1 MNPGIPSGTKDP
13 LTPINMALYIYVPI
27 SSVAGSPVLVFRL
40 PFLVGHIFSSVG
52 VLEGVGIFLLIAQ
65 YLFKLESVPM
75 IDLSNNQTIRMPVKE
90 LQDFL
95 KMLNIKQP
103 GTSASSSQ
111 MPSPSPITQT
121 TNLAGVRGYPTPL
134 PPEAPLVV
142 AIIVTAD
149 FSNVNYSPNMSFLVP
164 IISFPGLR
172 GALPLL
178 ILSLLATIFVRAVV
192 VPEATGAKPIPKQNE
207 RSNLSLKFTPEEL
220 LRIISRFG
228 KYFSSN

>member
-13 LTPINMALYIYVPI
+13 LTPINMAIYIYVPI

-75 IDLSNNQTIRMPVKE
+75 IDLSNNQTIRMSVKE

-95 KMLNIKQP
+95 KMLNIKQS
-103 GTSASSSQ
+103 GTSSQ
-111 MPSPSPITQT
+111 IPSPSSITQS
-121 TNLAGVRGYPTPL
+121 TNLSGIRGYPTPL

-164 IISFPGLR
+164 LISLPGLR

-178 ILSLLATIFVRAVV
+178 ILALLATIFVRAVV
-192 VPEATGAKPIPKQNE
+192 APEATGAKPIPKQSE
-207 RSNLSLKFTPEEL
+207 RSNSSLKITPEEL